1 MPSGGRPKRALTS
14 SIDVDSW
21 RCLPEQNQY
30 VFKWTKSAE
39 TVTELHTQC
48 LSAPS
53 QQSCI
58 FFIFVFCCFLFI
70 CLFCLFFVLFFF
82 VFFCDCFFFPT
93 CQVRVVRFCASLFSS
108 SSFASPA
115 ASLSEWLIDLCGRL
129 NHDLVCSVWRA
140 EPQPRARVFSVAC
153 RTSTAS
159 S

>member
-1 MPSGGRPKRALTS
+1 MDKIGRDCHRA
-14 SIDVDSW
+14 
-21 RCLPEQNQY
+21 PH
-30 VFKWTKSAE
+30 
-39 TVTELHTQC
+39 TVSFSTQPAK
-48 LSAPS
+48 LYF
-53 QQSCI
+53 
-58 FFIFVFCCFLFI
+58 FFIFVFLLFFCLFVCFVCFLF
-70 CLFCLFFVLFFF
+70 CFF